1 MAPALGENPF
11 TPDFGQHPPLFAGRD
26 DAVNKM
32 TRVLAAGP
40 KNNAFTSLMLGPR
53 GIGKTTMLLTIM
65 DYAEAAGWRTI
76 QIDAP
81 LSPEPGEGAVADIT
95 ERVHEHLDAANPPP
109 KRRLT
114 SFKVPIVGGGAGWD
128 RTTERQ
134 PSYRK
139 LLEQLVDATSDSG
152 GAGVLLALDEFHN
165 LTAPE
170 ASRIAGALQ
179 QITKIGKKNLAFL
192 GVGLPHIEY
201 TLLTNNGFTF
211 FHRCNRERV
220 GHIEL
225 HAAMRAVEG
234 PLGEGG
240 ITIGNS
246 DLKRAALATSGLGYA
261 IQSIGYHLW
270 NLAPTSG
277 KLTAEHVT
285 QAIDLMDDD
294 VARHVTA
301 PTWHHLSAG
310 DKRFLFA
317 MLPDDGPSRLKDIRA
332 RLASEG
338 INASEY
344 KSRLLSAG
352 VIVETP
358 LGDLKFASAAI
369 KARAVKECDYEVAER
384 EEAAAARSRPHALR
398 SGFQVVRPIIPAS
411 EPAAP
416 PPVCAAEMPRLPPGT
431 TCVLPSGH
439 SGGHRSKKPPR
450 NREINQ

>member
-1 MAPALGENPF
+1 MTPSLRENPF

-40 KNNAFTSLMLGPR
+40 KNNALTSLMLGPR

-65 DYAEAAGWRTI
+65 EHAEAAGWRTI

-81 LSPEPGEGAVADIT
+81 LAPDPGEGAVADIT
-95 ERVHEHLDAANPPP
+95 EQMWDHLDDINTPP

-114 SFKVPIVGGGAGWD
+114 SFKIPIVGGGAGWD
-128 RTTERQ
+128 PTTERQ

-152 GAGVLLALDEFHN
+152 GAGVLLAVDEFHN

-179 QITKIGKKNLAFL
+179 QITKIGGKNLAFL

-220 GHIEL
+220 GHIDL
-225 HAAMRAVEG
+225 HDAMRAVEG
-234 PLGEGG
+234 PLGGGG

-246 DLKRAALATSGLGYA
+246 ELRRAALATSGLGYA

-270 NLAPTSG
+270 DLAPPSG
-277 KLTAEHVT
+277 RITPDHVT

-317 MLPDDGPSRLKDIRA
+317 MLPDVGPSRLKDVRA
-332 RLASEG
+332 RLAPEG

-344 KSRLLSAG
+344 KSRLLSGG

-369 KARAVKECDYEVAER
+369 KARAMKEGDYETAEW
-384 EEAAAARSRPHALR
+384 EEAAAARSQPLEQG
-398 SGFQVVRPIIPAS
+398 SGARVIIPATPVPR
-411 EPAAP
+411 PAGV
-416 PPVCAAEMPRLPPGT
+416 PPVCAAEMPRRPTGTTCILPPG
-431 TCVLPSGH
+431 H
-439 SGGHRSKKPPR
+439 AGGHRSRKPHRKSP
-450 NREINQ
+450 